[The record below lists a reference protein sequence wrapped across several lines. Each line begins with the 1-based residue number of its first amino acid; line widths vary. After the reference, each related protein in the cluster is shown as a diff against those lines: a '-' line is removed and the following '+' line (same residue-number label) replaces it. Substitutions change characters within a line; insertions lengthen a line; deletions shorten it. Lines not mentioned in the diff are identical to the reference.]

1 MESRVKK
8 SFLNARTNLI
18 FYALV
23 LGVTF
28 ISRRA
33 FLEILGKDFVG
44 LTTTLS
50 NMLGLMNLA
59 EMGVGAAIGYMLYKP
74 LFERDTAKI
83 NQIISV
89 FGYIYNRIGLAVL
102 GIAVIVSCFLPLIFS
117 RTSIPM
123 GVIFF
128 AYYSFLG
135 SSLLSYF
142 ANYRQLLLGAD
153 QKQYVVT
160 TYIQS
165 ANILRLLIQT
175 GLAYYTSNLY
185 VWVAME
191 MTFSV
196 IYSIILNRRIAKTYP
211 WLKSSVREGKSL
223 FRQFPEV
230 VKYTKQ
236 LFVHRLA
243 GTALYNL
250 SPVLIYAYTSLK
262 MVAYY
267 TNYSLIIEKVFLL
280 ITQII
285 GSVQAGVGHLVA
297 QNDKDRTHKV
307 YWELTAL
314 YYFIAIVV
322 VISIYHLIDPFI
334 SLWIG
339 KNYILPNITLV
350 IILINLF
357 IRITRI
363 ANESFI
369 YAHGLFYDVWA
380 PLTEAVINI
389 SLSIAGGIFLGLNGV
404 LLGSTVSLICIVMV
418 WKPYFLFRDGFK
430 QSIMNYIPKIA
441 LNYLIFLFTIGA
453 TYYLKG
459 FIPIDPSESY
469 WQWIK
474 YALLIFGM
482 TGVIS
487 FAFMYVSVKGMR
499 DITFRFARLITSR
512 LRRS

>member
-175 GLAYYTSNLY
+175 GLASYTSNLY
-185 VWVAME
+185 V
-191 MTFSV
+191 
-196 IYSIILNRRIAKTYP
+196 
-211 WLKSSVREGKSL
+211 G
-223 FRQFPEV
+223 
-230 VKYTKQ
+230 
-236 LFVHRLA
+236 
-243 GTALYNL
+243 
-250 SPVLIYAYTSLK
+250 
-262 MVAYY
+262 
-267 TNYSLIIEKVFLL
+267 
-280 ITQII
+280 
-285 GSVQAGVGHLVA
+285 GHG
-297 QNDKDRTHKV
+297 ND
-307 YWELTAL
+307 
-314 YYFIAIVV
+314 
-322 VISIYHLIDPFI
+322 
-334 SLWIG
+334 
-339 KNYILPNITLV
+339 
-350 IILINLF
+350 
-357 IRITRI
+357 
-363 ANESFI
+363 
-369 YAHGLFYDVWA
+369 
-380 PLTEAVINI
+380 
-389 SLSIAGGIFLGLNGV
+389 
-404 LLGSTVSLICIVMV
+404 
-418 WKPYFLFRDGFK
+418 LFRDL
-430 QSIMNYIPKIA
+430 QYYPQPPNSQNIPLAQIQRPGRKEFVQTISRSRKIHQTA
-441 LNYLIFLFTIGA
+441 VC
-453 TYYLKG
+453 
-459 FIPIDPSESY
+459 PS
-469 WQWIK
+469 
-474 YALLIFGM
+474 
-482 TGVIS
+482 TCRD
-487 FAFMYVSVKGMR
+487 SVV
-499 DITFRFARLITSR
+499 
-512 LRRS
+512 